1 MDLLGQTASFIDDDA
16 SAFARSV
23 GGFFEQ
29 NVKESDVTRWRQ
41 QHFVDRELWTKAG
54 AAGLLGVSVPL
65 EYGGGGGDF
74 RHDVIIAEESV
85 SRGID
90 GFGISLH
97 NGVVIPYVLHY
108 GTDAQK
114 ARWLP
119 KLISGEFIG
128 AIAMTEPGTGSD
140 LQAIST
146 TIREDAGSLVI
157 DGQKTFISNGQ
168 TANFIIVAGKFASAQ
183 QGKGISLAV
192 VETDAAEGFS
202 RGRNLEKIGQHAQD
216 TSELFFADT
225 RLPADNLLGEAGRGF
240 YCLME
245 QLPRERLMA
254 AVHSVAN
261 IKRALAVTLEYV
273 KQRTT
278 FGKRVLDF
286 QNTQFKLAECKT
298 EATIAKVFVDRCIEL
313 LLEGKLDAVTASMAK
328 YWVTDL
334 ENKIADTCLQFFG
347 GYGYMSEY
355 PIARMFC
362 DARVQRIY
370 GGTNEIMKVL
380 IARSL

>member
-1 MDLLGQTASFIDDDA
+1 MDLLDATASFIDEEA
-16 SAFARSV
+16 TAFARSV

-29 NVKESDVTRWRQ
+29 NVKESDVARWRQ
-41 QHFVDRELWTKAG
+41 QHFVDRDLWTKAG
-54 AAGLLGVSVPL
+54 AAGLLGVSVPTDF
-65 EYGGGGGDF
+65 GGGGGDF

-85 SRGID
+85 ARGID

-97 NGVVIPYVLHY
+97 NGVIIPYVLHY
-108 GTDAQK
+108 GTDEQK

-119 KLISGEFIG
+119 KLISGEFVG
-128 AIAMTEPGTGSD
+128 AVAMTEPGTGSD
-140 LQAIST
+140 LQAIKT
-146 TIREDAGSLVI
+146 TIREETGSLVI

-168 TANFIIVAGKFASAQ
+168 TANFIIVAGKFAAAE

-192 VETDAAEGFS
+192 LETDAAEGFS

-216 TSELFFADT
+216 TAELFFADT
-225 RLPADNLLGEAGRGF
+225 RVPADNLLGEAGRGF
-240 YCLME
+240 HYLME

-261 IKRALAVTLEYV
+261 IKRALTVTLDYV
-273 KQRTT
+273 KQRQT

-313 LLEGKLDAVTASMAK
+313 LLAGRLDAVTASMAK

-347 GYGYMSEY
+347 GYGYMAEY

>member
-1 MDLLGQTASFIDDDA
+1 MDMLNETARFIDEEA
-16 SAFARSV
+16 AEFARSV
-23 GGFFEQ
+23 SGFYQ
-29 NVKESDVTRWRQ
+29 RNVKDSDVVRWRQ
-41 QHFVDRELWTKAG
+41 QRVVDRELWTKAG
-54 AAGLLGVSVPL
+54 AAGLLGVSVPV
-65 EYGGGGGDF
+65 ESGGGGGDF
-74 RHDVIIAEESV
+74 RHDAIIAEETV
-85 SRGID
+85 ACGIE

-97 NGVVIPYVLHY
+97 NGVIIPYVMHY
-108 GTDAQK
+108 ASDAQK

-119 KLISGEFIG
+119 KLISGELIG

-140 LQAIST
+140 LQGINT
-146 TIREDAGSLVI
+146 TIREDGGSLI
-157 DGQKTFISNGQ
+157 INGQKTFISNGQ
-168 TANFIIVAGKFASAQ
+168 TANFVIVVGKTTSGQ
-183 QGKGISLAV
+183 PGNNISLAV
-192 VETDAAEGFS
+192 VETQTAPGFS

-225 RLPADNLLGEAGRGF
+225 SVPADNLLGEAGRGF
-240 YCLME
+240 QYLME

-261 IKRALAVTLEYV
+261 IKRALAVTLDYV
-273 KQRTT
+273 KERKA
-278 FGKRVLDF
+278 FGKRILDF

-298 EATIAKVFVDRCIEL
+298 EATIAKVFVDRCVESL
-313 LLEGKLDAVTASMAK
+313 LDGKLDAVTASMAK

-347 GYGYMSEY
+347 GYGYMEED